1 MIGQDENKF
10 REVLKQLKPAYQ
22 IALRIKTDE
31 EIEKEIQIREKRKKE
46 ERQRRFRDFVE
57 NLKKKGMSGKEYR
70 EAIAK
75 WNRQNPWTN

>member
-1 MIGQDENKF
+1 MKTLSE
-10 REVLKQLKPAYQ
+10 
-22 IALRIKTDE
+22 IKNPRKLL
-31 EIEKEIQIREKRKKE
+31 EIEKEIQRREKRKKE
-46 ERQRRFRDFVE
+46 ERQRRFREFVE